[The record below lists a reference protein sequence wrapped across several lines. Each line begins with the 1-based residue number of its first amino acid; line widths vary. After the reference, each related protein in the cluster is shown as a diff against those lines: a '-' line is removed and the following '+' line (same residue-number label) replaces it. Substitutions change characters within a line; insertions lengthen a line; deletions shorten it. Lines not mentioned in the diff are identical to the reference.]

1 MARLYLEGVLKILE
15 NGVIGV
21 KNSTVALPT
30 WRKQVRDFVD
40 RLSYPGQ
47 LVLIISAV
55 IVGAITGGAA
65 VLFIW
70 MLAQMNKLSLLI
82 ESAFGVWG
90 VLAFMAAAGVIVGFM
105 IDRWAQEAKGHG
117 VPEVMEAIALR
128 GGRIRAR
135 VAAVKVLAS
144 SITIGAGGS
153 AGREGPVVQ
162 VGSALGSTLGQWL
175 SFSDERMRTL
185 VACGAAAGIAATF
198 NAPIAGAIFALE
210 VILGRLAVRY
220 FGAIVLSAVSASVV
234 SQALLGDK
242 SAFQVPAYPL
252 HHLGEIPIYALLGVL
267 AALWAV
273 LFIKLLYG
281 AEHRFDKW
289 GLPLWV
295 KTAVGMTLTGLTLL
309 LLPGGQVLGPGLDLI
324 GESIAEDFN
333 LTLVLMGLLLV
344 GKLVATT
351 FTLGSGN
358 SGGVF
363 APSLFMGAVLGGIV
377 GTAGHMLFPE
387 VVVHPGAYAIVGM
400 AAVFAG
406 AARAPIT
413 AILIVF
419 EMSGDYKLILPLMLA
434 TVIATLLAEH
444 LYSDSIY
451 TLKLT
456 LKGINW
462 GRGRDQDVLQGVMVN
477 EVMTRNNLE
486 TILVMTTLS
495 QLKEL
500 FAHSHTHGLSI
511 LDEEGKLWGV
521 VTITDMERALA
532 DELPDETVVTQI
544 GTTWP
549 HLKVAFPDESIGD
562 ALSRMS
568 TRGLGRLP
576 VVARDDPYELLG
588 LIRRP
593 DIIKAYDLALTR
605 RDEIQARSQRMQ
617 ELKKQDGTEFV
628 EIYLKHDD
636 AVVGRNVQS
645 MAAQLPDDCVLISIK
660 RGDKVI
666 IPHGSTVFE
675 AGDHITA
682 FTRVDEAK
690 TLFGS
695 LHKMK

>member
-1 MARLYLEGVLKILE
+1 
-15 NGVIGV
+15 V
-21 KNSTVALPT
+21 KDSTISLPM
-30 WRKQVRDFVD
+30 WRKRAQDFVE
-40 RLSYPGQ
+40 RVPYPGQ
-47 LVLIISAV
+47 LVLIVSAV
-55 IVGAITGGAA
+55 IVGSITGGAA
-65 VLFIW
+65 VVFIW
-70 MLAQMNKLSLLI
+70 MLAQINKLSLQV
-82 ESAFGVWG
+82 ESAFGMVG
-90 VLAFMAAAGVIVGFM
+90 VLVFMAVAGLIVGFM

-175 SFSDERMRTL
+175 SFSDERIRTL

-198 NAPIAGAIFALE
+198 NAPIAGSIFALE
-210 VILGRLAVRY
+210 VILGRMTVRY
-220 FGAIVLSAVSASVV
+220 FGAIVLSAVSASMV

-242 SAFQVPAYPL
+242 PAFQVPAYPL

-267 AALWAV
+267 SALWAV
-273 LFIKLLYG
+273 LFIKVLYG
-281 AEHRFDKW
+281 AEERFDRW
-289 GLPLWV
+289 SVPLPV
-295 KTAVGMTLTGLTLL
+295 KTAVGMILTGLTLL
-309 LLPGGQVLGPGLDLI
+309 ILPGKQVLGPGLDLI
-324 GESIAEDFN
+324 GDGIAEDFN
-333 LTLVLMGLLLV
+333 LTLGLMGMLLI

-363 APSLFMGAVLGGIV
+363 APSLFMGAVLGGMV
-377 GTAGHMLFPE
+377 GTAGHMFWPE
-387 VVVHPGAYAIVGM
+387 VAMHPGAYAIVGM

-444 LYSDSIY
+444 LYPDSIY
-451 TLKLT
+451 TLKLK

-477 EVMTRNNLE
+477 EVMSRNNVE
-486 TILVMTTLS
+486 TVSVMTPLS
-495 QLKEL
+495 QLKEM
-500 FAHSHTHGLSI
+500 FANIHSHGLSV
-511 LDEEGKLWGV
+511 LDEDGKLWGV
-521 VTITDMERALA
+521 VTITDMERALS
-532 DELPDETVVTQI
+532 DEMDDDTLVSEI
-544 GTTWP
+544 GTGWP
-549 HLKVAFPDESIGD
+549 YLKVSFPDESIGD

-568 TRGLGRLP
+568 TRGLGRMP
-576 VVARDDPYELLG
+576 VVDREDPYQLLG
-588 LIRRP
+588 LIRRQ

-605 RDEIQARSQRMQ
+605 RDEIQARSQRV
-617 ELKKQDGTEFV
+617 EALKQKNGTEFV
-628 EIYLKHDD
+628 EIYLNNDD
-636 AVVGRNVQS
+636 AVVGQSVQS
-645 MAAQLPDDCVLISIK
+645 VAAQLPDDCVLISIE
-660 RGDKVI
+660 REGRVV
-666 IPHGSTVFE
+666 IPHGNTLFE

-682 FTRVDEAK
+682 FTRIHEAES
-690 TLFGS
+690 LFSS
-695 LHKMK
+695 LHQME

>member
-1 MARLYLEGVLKILE
+1 M
-15 NGVIGV
+15 
-21 KNSTVALPT
+21 KNPTIALPV
-30 WRKQVRDFVD
+30 WKKRVQDFVEK
-40 RLSYPGQ
+40 LSYPGQ

-65 VLFIW
+65 IVFIW
-70 MLAQMNKLSLLI
+70 MLAQINKLALLT
-82 ESAFGVWG
+82 EAAFGVVG
-90 VLAFMAAAGVIVGFM
+90 VLAFMALAGAIVGFM

-135 VAAVKVLAS
+135 VAAVKVVAS
-144 SITIGAGGS
+144 AITIGAGGS

-175 SFSDERMRTL
+175 SFSDERIRTL

-198 NAPIAGAIFALE
+198 NAPIAGSIFALE
-210 VILGRLAVRY
+210 VILGRMAVRY

-242 SAFQVPAYPL
+242 SAFQVPAYPMN
-252 HHLGEIPIYALLGVL
+252 HLGEIPIYALLGVL
-267 AALWAV
+267 SALWAV
-273 LFIKLLYG
+273 LFIKVLYG

-289 GLPLWV
+289 SMPLPL
-295 KTAVGMTLTGLTLL
+295 KTAVGMLLTGLTLL
-309 LLPGGQVLGPGLDLI
+309 ILPGKEVLGPGLELI
-324 GESIAEDFN
+324 GDTIVEDFN
-333 LTLVLMGLLLV
+333 LTLALMGMLLI

-363 APSLFMGAVLGGIV
+363 APSLFMGAVLGGMV
-377 GTAGHMLFPE
+377 GTAGQMLFPE

-434 TVIATLLAEH
+434 TVISTLLAEH
-444 LYSDSIY
+444 LYPDSIY
-451 TLKLT
+451 TLKLK

-462 GRGRDQDVLQGVMVN
+462 GRGRDQDVLQGVSVN
-477 EVMTRNNLE
+477 EVMSRNNLE
-486 TILVMTTLS
+486 TVSVMTPLS
-495 QLKEL
+495 KLKEV
-500 FAHSHTHGLSI
+500 FAHSHTHGLSV
-511 LDEEGKLWGV
+511 LDENGKLWGV
-521 VTITDMERALA
+521 VTITDLERALG
-532 DELPDETVVTQI
+532 DELADGTLVSKI

-576 VVARDDPYELLG
+576 VVDRDDPYVLLG

-605 RDEIQARSQRMQ
+605 RDEIQQRSQRVQ
-617 ELKKQDGTEFV
+617 ALKQQDGTQFV
-628 EIYLKHDD
+628 EIYLNADD
-636 AVVGRNVQS
+636 AVVGQSVQS
-645 MAAQLPDDCVLISIK
+645 VAAQLPDDCVLISIE
-660 RGDKVI
+660 RAGKVI
-666 IPHGSTVFE
+666 IPHGSTLFE

-682 FTRVDEAK
+682 FTRVDEAEL
-690 TLFGS
+690 LFSS
-695 LHKMK
+695 LHKAEMNDG